1 MDPAELPR
9 YNKGGDIKGSI
20 PDSATS
26 PMEAA
31 KEGQVHHVDDGI
43 GIAAHYHSPLH
54 SSPGQVME
62 KSLREDTQMTSAV
75 GEGEEG
81 VPPKNRGCANSVH
94 ILVTGPKSPKF
105 FGHRMCMFVP
115 NA

>member
-1 MDPAELPR
+1 MGGAKGAIPLPWPFPWPEMDPAELPR

-43 GIAAHYHSPLH
+43 GIAAHYHSTPLQ
-54 SSPGQVME
+54 SRSWRKV
-62 KSLREDTQMTSAV
+62 
-75 GEGEEG
+75 
-81 VPPKNRGCANSVH
+81 
-94 ILVTGPKSPKF
+94 
-105 FGHRMCMFVP
+105 
-115 NA
+115 

>member
-43 GIAAHYHSPLH
+43 GIAAHYHSTPLQ
-54 SSPGQVME
+54 SSPGHGE
-62 KSLREDTQMTSAV
+62 KS
-75 GEGEEG
+75 EGG
-81 VPPKNRGCANSVH
+81 YTDDVHSGWGGGGGPPKNRGCQSS
-94 ILVTGPKSPKF
+94 LL
-105 FGHRMCMFVP
+105 
-115 NA
+115 